1 MKFEQLEVWKWSS
14 RLANLVYAFMRD
26 CQGYVFKDQITRS
39 ALSIPS
45 YIAEGLKRNR
55 ERRSAV
61 SLLY

>member
-1 MKFEQLEVWKWSS
+1 
-14 RLANLVYAFMRD
+14 MRD
-26 CQGYVFKDQITRS
+26 CQGYVFKDQITRL

-61 SLLY
+61 SLLH

>member
-1 MKFEQLEVWKWSS
+1 
-14 RLANLVYAFMRD
+14 MRD
-26 CQGYVFKDQITRS
+26 CQDYVFKDQITRS

-61 SLLY
+61 SLLHSRLFK